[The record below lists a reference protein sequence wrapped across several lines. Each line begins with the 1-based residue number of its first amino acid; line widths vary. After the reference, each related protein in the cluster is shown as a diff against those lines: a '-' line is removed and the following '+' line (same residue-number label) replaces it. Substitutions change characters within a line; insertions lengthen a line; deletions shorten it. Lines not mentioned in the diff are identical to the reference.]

1 MAGTRAGA
9 AANDLVTAL
18 LDGEPSCRGDDRFT
32 ADSLANEDAVSC
44 RKICKA
50 CPVFEVCRAYA
61 AATRPAAGMWAGRRY
76 GGRQKEGEAMPRKNK
91 CRWRAEPQH
100 NQAARLEQELHREW
114 QPVARRM
121 EMQRDEDLV
130 QTWGALFRS
139 PFESARGLR
148 RG

>member
-1 MAGTRAGA
+1 
-9 AANDLVTAL
+9 
-18 LDGEPSCRGDDRFT
+18 
-32 ADSLANEDAVSC
+32 
-44 RKICKA
+44 
-50 CPVFEVCRAYA
+50 
-61 AATRPAAGMWAGRRY
+61 
-76 GGRQKEGEAMPRKNK
+76 MPRKNK